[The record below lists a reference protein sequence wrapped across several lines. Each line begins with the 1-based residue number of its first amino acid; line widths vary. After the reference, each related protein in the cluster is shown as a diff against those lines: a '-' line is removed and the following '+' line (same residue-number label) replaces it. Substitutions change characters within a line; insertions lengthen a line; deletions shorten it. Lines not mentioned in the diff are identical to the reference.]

1 MNYRMVAFVLGRIF
15 AIEACLMLFPLI
27 CGMLYGEWYL
37 LPAFLLPAAL
47 LAVLGFITSRKTPK
61 NTTIFARDGLAIVA
75 LVWVLMSAFG
85 ALPFVISGEIPS
97 FIDAFF
103 ETVSGFTTTG
113 STILTDVEA
122 LSHGTLFW
130 RSFSHWVGG
139 MGVLVFAMAV
149 LPMTDGRA
157 MHLMRAEVPGPTV
170 GKISSKLSDSAKI
183 LYAIYFAMTLIEVIL
198 LCAGGMPLFDS
209 LIHSFG
215 TAGTGGFSNKGLSVG
230 AYNNPYFEIVIGVF
244 MLLFGIN
251 FNLYY
256 FLLLRRFRDALC
268 SEEMLTYLG
277 IVGFSTVTITLN
289 ILHLYD
295 NVGTALRTAFFQVS
309 SIITTTGYA
318 SADFNLWPTYSRIV
332 ICILMFFGACAG
344 STAGGLKISRVV
356 IFLKAAKQDLNKM
369 LHTHAVTTVRF
380 EGKPLDEKVLRG
392 VHNYFNIYMLL
403 LTLSVLLLSLDGF
416 DIVSTFTA
424 VVTCFNN
431 VGPGLE
437 MVGPMG
443 SFADFSAPAKLL
455 LSFDMLAGRLELYP
469 MLALFSPRLWRKRI
483 SFLKKPKF
491 DFNSGFQDLP
501 PCGRSFFIGCRKMAE
516 HRKPQAKHHLVPTC
530 IYITKPR
537 EGIPCAAT
545 KMGKLYRK
553 ICSFF
558 WCWGC
563 WRQCWRRWCIFCIT
577 PSTPRPPPPTIAL
590 PPSRPPQQGR
600 LPCPK
605 SSALPLTTAPA
616 PTRRKFWIY
625 WKKSTYQQP
634 FLSVLRM
641 PTKRTWIKL
650 PTSPPQATRSP
661 CTAPATSTAKSI
673 AVPMLSGRTSSS
685 CARPSAPTW
694 TPIP

>member
-1 MNYRMVAFVLGRIF
+1 MNYKMVAFVLGRIF
-15 AIEACLMLFPLI
+15 CIEAVLMLFP
-27 CGMLYGEWYL
+27 MLCAACYGEWYL
-37 LPAFLLPAAL
+37 LPAFLLPAVL
-47 LAVLGFITSRKTPK
+47 LAVLGLAASLRTPK

-130 RSFSHWVGG
+130 RSFAHWVGG
-139 MGVLVFAMAV
+139 MGVLVLAMAV

-170 GKISSKLSDSAKI
+170 GKISSKLGDSAKI
-183 LYAIYFAMTLIEVIL
+183 LYAIYFAMTLAEVIL

-209 LIHSFG
+209 LIHAFG

-256 FLLLRRFRDALC
+256 FLLLRRFRDAFC

-277 IVGFSTVTITLN
+277 IVAFSTVTITLN

-295 NVGTALRTAFFQVS
+295 GVGTALRTAFFQVS

-318 SADFNLWPTYSRIV
+318 SADFNLWPTYARTV
-332 ICILMFFGACAG
+332 ICILTFIGACAG
-344 STAGGLKISRVV
+344 STAGGLKISRII
-356 IFLKAAKQDLNKM
+356 IFFKAAKQDLNKM

-403 LTLSVLLLSLDGF
+403 LAVSILLISLDGF
-416 DIVSTFTA
+416 DLVTTFTS
-424 VVTCFNN
+424 VVTCINN

-437 MVGPMG
+437 VVGPMG
-443 SFADFSAPAKLL
+443 NFAGFSAPAKLL

-469 MLALFSPRLWRKRI
+469 MLALFSPRLWQKRI
-483 SFLKKPKF
+483 S
-491 DFNSGFQDLP
+491 
-501 PCGRSFFIGCRKMAE
+501 SFKE
-516 HRKPQAKHHLVPTC
+516 
-530 IYITKPR
+530 
-537 EGIPCAAT
+537 
-545 KMGKLYRK
+545 
-553 ICSFF
+553 
-558 WCWGC
+558 
-563 WRQCWRRWCIFCIT
+563 
-577 PSTPRPPPPTIAL
+577 
-590 PPSRPPQQGR
+590 
-600 LPCPK
+600 
-605 SSALPLTTAPA
+605 
-616 PTRRKFWIY
+616 
-625 WKKSTYQQP
+625 
-634 FLSVLRM
+634 
-641 PTKRTWIKL
+641 
-650 PTSPPQATRSP
+650 
-661 CTAPATSTAKSI
+661 
-673 AVPMLSGRTSSS
+673 
-685 CARPSAPTW
+685 ARA
-694 TPIP
+694 

>member
-15 AIEACLMLFPLI
+15 CIEAVLMLFPMI
-27 CGMLYGEWYL
+27 CAACFGEWYL
-37 LPAFLLPAAL
+37 LPAFLLPAVL
-47 LAVLGFITSRKTPK
+47 LAVLGLAASLRTPK

-97 FIDAFF
+97 FVDAFF

-130 RSFSHWVGG
+130 RSFAHWVGG

-183 LYAIYFAMTLIEVIL
+183 LYAIYFAMTLVEVIL

-215 TAGTGGFSNKGLSVG
+215 SAGTGGFSNKALSVG

-256 FLLLRRFRDALC
+256 FLLLRRFRDAFC

-277 IVGFSTVTITLN
+277 IVAFSTLTITAN

-318 SADFNLWPTYSRIV
+318 STDFNLWPTYSRIV
-332 ICILMFFGACAG
+332 ICILTFIGACAG
-344 STAGGLKISRVV
+344 STAGGLKISRII
-356 IFLKAAKQDLNKM
+356 IFFKAAKQDLNKM

-403 LTLSVLLLSLDGF
+403 LSVSVLLLSLDGF
-416 DIVSTFTA
+416 DLVSTFTA
-424 VVTCFNN
+424 VVTCVNN

-443 SFADFSAPAKLL
+443 SFADFSVPAKLL

-469 MLALFSPRLWRKRI
+469 MLALFSPRLWRKRLS
-483 SFLKKPKF
+483 SFK
-491 DFNSGFQDLP
+491 DV
-501 PCGRSFFIGCRKMAE
+501 RA
-516 HRKPQAKHHLVPTC
+516 
-530 IYITKPR
+530 
-537 EGIPCAAT
+537 
-545 KMGKLYRK
+545 
-553 ICSFF
+553 
-558 WCWGC
+558 
-563 WRQCWRRWCIFCIT
+563 
-577 PSTPRPPPPTIAL
+577 
-590 PPSRPPQQGR
+590 
-600 LPCPK
+600 
-605 SSALPLTTAPA
+605 
-616 PTRRKFWIY
+616 
-625 WKKSTYQQP
+625 
-634 FLSVLRM
+634 
-641 PTKRTWIKL
+641 
-650 PTSPPQATRSP
+650 
-661 CTAPATSTAKSI
+661 
-673 AVPMLSGRTSSS
+673 
-685 CARPSAPTW
+685 
-694 TPIP
+694 

>member
-1 MNYRMVAFVLGRIF
+1 MNYKMVAFVLGRIF
-15 AIEACLMLFPLI
+15 CIEAVLMLFP
-27 CGMLYGEWYL
+27 MLCAACYGEWYL
-37 LPAFLLPAAL
+37 LPAFLLPAVL
-47 LAVLGFITSRKTPK
+47 LAVLGLAASLRTPK

-130 RSFSHWVGG
+130 RSFAHWVGG
-139 MGVLVFAMAV
+139 MGVLVLAMAV

-183 LYAIYFAMTLIEVIL
+183 LYAIYFAMTLAEVIL

-209 LIHSFG
+209 LIHAFG

-256 FLLLRRFRDALC
+256 LLLLRRFRDAFC

-277 IVGFSTVTITLN
+277 IVAFSTVTITLN

-295 NVGTALRTAFFQVS
+295 GVGTALRTAFFQVS

-318 SADFNLWPTYSRIV
+318 SADFNLWPTYARTV
-332 ICILMFFGACAG
+332 ICILTFIGACAG
-344 STAGGLKISRVV
+344 STAGGLKISRVI
-356 IFLKAAKQDLNKM
+356 IFFKAAKQDLNKM

-403 LTLSVLLLSLDGF
+403 LAVSILLISLDGF
-416 DIVSTFTA
+416 DLVTTFTS
-424 VVTCFNN
+424 VLTCFNN

-437 MVGPMG
+437 VVGPMG
-443 SFADFSAPAKLL
+443 NFAGFSAPAKLL

-469 MLALFSPRLWRKRI
+469 MLALFSPRLWQKKI
-483 SFLKKPKF
+483 S
-491 DFNSGFQDLP
+491 
-501 PCGRSFFIGCRKMAE
+501 SFKE
-516 HRKPQAKHHLVPTC
+516 
-530 IYITKPR
+530 
-537 EGIPCAAT
+537 
-545 KMGKLYRK
+545 
-553 ICSFF
+553 
-558 WCWGC
+558 
-563 WRQCWRRWCIFCIT
+563 
-577 PSTPRPPPPTIAL
+577 
-590 PPSRPPQQGR
+590 
-600 LPCPK
+600 
-605 SSALPLTTAPA
+605 
-616 PTRRKFWIY
+616 
-625 WKKSTYQQP
+625 
-634 FLSVLRM
+634 
-641 PTKRTWIKL
+641 
-650 PTSPPQATRSP
+650 
-661 CTAPATSTAKSI
+661 
-673 AVPMLSGRTSSS
+673 
-685 CARPSAPTW
+685 ARA
-694 TPIP
+694 

>member
-1 MNYRMVAFVLGRIF
+1 MNYKMVAFVLGRIF
-15 AIEACLMLFPLI
+15 CIEAVLMLFP
-27 CGMLYGEWYL
+27 MLCAACYGEWYL
-37 LPAFLLPAAL
+37 LPAFLLPAVL
-47 LAVLGFITSRKTPK
+47 LAVLGLAASLRTPK

-130 RSFSHWVGG
+130 RSFAHWVGG
-139 MGVLVFAMAV
+139 MGVLVLAMAV

-183 LYAIYFAMTLIEVIL
+183 LYAIYFAMTLAEVIL

-209 LIHSFG
+209 LIHAFG

-256 FLLLRRFRDALC
+256 FFLLRRFRDAFC

-277 IVGFSTVTITLN
+277 IVAFSTVTITLN

-295 NVGTALRTAFFQVS
+295 GVGTALRTAFFQVS

-318 SADFNLWPTYSRIV
+318 SADFNLWPTYARTI
-332 ICILMFFGACAG
+332 ICILTFIGACAG
-344 STAGGLKISRVV
+344 STAGGLKISRIV
-356 IFLKAAKQDLNKM
+356 IFFKAAKQDLNKM

-403 LTLSVLLLSLDGF
+403 LAVSILLISLDGF
-416 DIVSTFTA
+416 DLVTTFTS
-424 VVTCFNN
+424 VLTCINN

-437 MVGPMG
+437 VVGPMG
-443 SFADFSAPAKLL
+443 NFAGFSAPAKLL

-469 MLALFSPRLWRKRI
+469 MLALFSPRLWQKRI
-483 SFLKKPKF
+483 S
-491 DFNSGFQDLP
+491 
-501 PCGRSFFIGCRKMAE
+501 SFKE
-516 HRKPQAKHHLVPTC
+516 
-530 IYITKPR
+530 
-537 EGIPCAAT
+537 
-545 KMGKLYRK
+545 
-553 ICSFF
+553 
-558 WCWGC
+558 
-563 WRQCWRRWCIFCIT
+563 
-577 PSTPRPPPPTIAL
+577 
-590 PPSRPPQQGR
+590 
-600 LPCPK
+600 
-605 SSALPLTTAPA
+605 
-616 PTRRKFWIY
+616 
-625 WKKSTYQQP
+625 
-634 FLSVLRM
+634 
-641 PTKRTWIKL
+641 
-650 PTSPPQATRSP
+650 
-661 CTAPATSTAKSI
+661 
-673 AVPMLSGRTSSS
+673 
-685 CARPSAPTW
+685 ARA
-694 TPIP
+694 

>member
-1 MNYRMVAFVLGRIF
+1 MNYKMVVFVLGRIF
-15 AIEACLMLFPLI
+15 LIEAVLMLFPMGCAAI
-27 CGMLYGEWYL
+27 YGEWNIIL
-37 LPAFLLPAAL
+37 AFLWPALIL
-47 LAVLGFITSRKTPK
+47 LALGLVTSLRTPK
-61 NTTIFARDGLAIVA
+61 NTKIYARDGLAIVA
-75 LVWVLMSAFG
+75 LVWVLMSVFG

-97 FIDAFF
+97 FVDALF

-130 RSFSHWVGG
+130 RSFSHWIGG

-256 FLLLRRFRDALC
+256 FLVLRRFRDAFC

-483 SFLKKPKF
+483 S
-491 DFNSGFQDLP
+491 
-501 PCGRSFFIGCRKMAE
+501 SFKE
-516 HRKPQAKHHLVPTC
+516 AKV
-530 IYITKPR
+530 
-537 EGIPCAAT
+537 
-545 KMGKLYRK
+545 
-553 ICSFF
+553 
-558 WCWGC
+558 
-563 WRQCWRRWCIFCIT
+563 
-577 PSTPRPPPPTIAL
+577 
-590 PPSRPPQQGR
+590 
-600 LPCPK
+600 
-605 SSALPLTTAPA
+605 
-616 PTRRKFWIY
+616 
-625 WKKSTYQQP
+625 
-634 FLSVLRM
+634 
-641 PTKRTWIKL
+641 
-650 PTSPPQATRSP
+650 
-661 CTAPATSTAKSI
+661 
-673 AVPMLSGRTSSS
+673 
-685 CARPSAPTW
+685 
-694 TPIP
+694 

>member
-1 MNYRMVAFVLGRIF
+1 MNYKMVAFVLGRIF
-15 AIEACLMLFPLI
+15 CIEAVLMLFP
-27 CGMLYGEWYL
+27 MLCAACYGEWYL
-37 LPAFLLPAAL
+37 LPAFLLPAVL
-47 LAVLGFITSRKTPK
+47 LAVLGLAASLRTPK

-75 LVWVLMSAFG
+75 LVWVLMSTFG

-130 RSFSHWVGG
+130 RSFAHWVGG
-139 MGVLVFAMAV
+139 MGVLVLAMAV

-183 LYAIYFAMTLIEVIL
+183 LYAIYFAMTLAEVIL

-209 LIHSFG
+209 LIHAFG

-230 AYNNPYFEIVIGVF
+230 AYNNPYFEIVISVF

-256 FLLLRRFRDALC
+256 FLLLRRFRDAFC

-277 IVGFSTVTITLN
+277 IVAFSTVTITLN

-295 NVGTALRTAFFQVS
+295 GVGTALRTAFFQVS

-318 SADFNLWPTYSRIV
+318 SADFNLWPTYARTV
-332 ICILMFFGACAG
+332 ICILTFIGACAG
-344 STAGGLKISRVV
+344 STAGGLKISRIV
-356 IFLKAAKQDLNKM
+356 IFFKAAKQDLNKM

-403 LTLSVLLLSLDGF
+403 LAVSILLISLDGF
-416 DIVSTFTA
+416 DLVTTFTS
-424 VVTCFNN
+424 VVTCINN

-437 MVGPMG
+437 VVGPMG
-443 SFADFSAPAKLL
+443 NFAGFSAPAKLL

-469 MLALFSPRLWRKRI
+469 MLELFSPRLWQKRI
-483 SFLKKPKF
+483 S
-491 DFNSGFQDLP
+491 
-501 PCGRSFFIGCRKMAE
+501 SFKE
-516 HRKPQAKHHLVPTC
+516 
-530 IYITKPR
+530 
-537 EGIPCAAT
+537 
-545 KMGKLYRK
+545 
-553 ICSFF
+553 
-558 WCWGC
+558 
-563 WRQCWRRWCIFCIT
+563 
-577 PSTPRPPPPTIAL
+577 
-590 PPSRPPQQGR
+590 
-600 LPCPK
+600 
-605 SSALPLTTAPA
+605 
-616 PTRRKFWIY
+616 
-625 WKKSTYQQP
+625 
-634 FLSVLRM
+634 
-641 PTKRTWIKL
+641 
-650 PTSPPQATRSP
+650 
-661 CTAPATSTAKSI
+661 
-673 AVPMLSGRTSSS
+673 
-685 CARPSAPTW
+685 ARA
-694 TPIP
+694 

>member
-1 MNYRMVAFVLGRIF
+1 
-15 AIEACLMLFPLI
+15 
-27 CGMLYGEWYL
+27 
-37 LPAFLLPAAL
+37 
-47 LAVLGFITSRKTPK
+47 
-61 NTTIFARDGLAIVA
+61 
-75 LVWVLMSAFG
+75 
-85 ALPFVISGEIPS
+85 
-97 FIDAFF
+97 
-103 ETVSGFTTTG
+103 
-113 STILTDVEA
+113 
-122 LSHGTLFW
+122 
-130 RSFSHWVGG
+130 
-139 MGVLVFAMAV
+139 MAV

-157 MHLMRAEVPGPTV
+157 MHLMRAEIPGPTV

-183 LYAIYFAMTLIEVIL
+183 LYAIYFAMTFIEVVL

-209 LIHSFG
+209 LIHTFG

-256 FLLLRRFRDALC
+256 FLLLRRFRDAFC
-268 SEEMLTYLG
+268 SEEMLAYLG

-332 ICILMFFGACAG
+332 ICILMFCGACAG

-424 VVTCFNN
+424 VLTCFNN

-483 SFLKKPKF
+483 S
-491 DFNSGFQDLP
+491 
-501 PCGRSFFIGCRKMAE
+501 SFKE
-516 HRKPQAKHHLVPTC
+516 AKV
-530 IYITKPR
+530 
-537 EGIPCAAT
+537 
-545 KMGKLYRK
+545 
-553 ICSFF
+553 
-558 WCWGC
+558 
-563 WRQCWRRWCIFCIT
+563 
-577 PSTPRPPPPTIAL
+577 
-590 PPSRPPQQGR
+590 
-600 LPCPK
+600 
-605 SSALPLTTAPA
+605 
-616 PTRRKFWIY
+616 
-625 WKKSTYQQP
+625 
-634 FLSVLRM
+634 
-641 PTKRTWIKL
+641 
-650 PTSPPQATRSP
+650 
-661 CTAPATSTAKSI
+661 
-673 AVPMLSGRTSSS
+673 
-685 CARPSAPTW
+685 
-694 TPIP
+694 

>member
-1 MNYRMVAFVLGRIF
+1 MNYKMVAFVLGRIF
-15 AIEACLMLFPLI
+15 CIEAVLMLFP
-27 CGMLYGEWYL
+27 MLCAACYGEWYL
-37 LPAFLLPAAL
+37 LPAFLLPAVL
-47 LAVLGFITSRKTPK
+47 LAVLGLAASLRTPK

-130 RSFSHWVGG
+130 RSFAHWVGG
-139 MGVLVFAMAV
+139 MGVLVLAMAV

-183 LYAIYFAMTLIEVIL
+183 LYAIYFAMTLAEVIL

-209 LIHSFG
+209 LIHAFG

-277 IVGFSTVTITLN
+277 IVAFSTVTITLN

-295 NVGTALRTAFFQVS
+295 GVGTALRTAFFQVS

-318 SADFNLWPTYSRIV
+318 STDFNLWPTYARTV
-332 ICILMFFGACAG
+332 ICILTFIGACAG
-344 STAGGLKISRVV
+344 STAGGLKISRVI
-356 IFLKAAKQDLNKM
+356 IFFKAAKQDLNKM

-403 LTLSVLLLSLDGF
+403 LAVSILLISLDGF
-416 DIVSTFTA
+416 DLVTTFTS
-424 VVTCFNN
+424 VLTCFNN

-437 MVGPMG
+437 VVGPMG
-443 SFADFSAPAKLL
+443 NFAGFSAPAKLL

-469 MLALFSPRLWRKRI
+469 MLALFSPRLWQKRI
-483 SFLKKPKF
+483 S
-491 DFNSGFQDLP
+491 
-501 PCGRSFFIGCRKMAE
+501 SFKEA
-516 HRKPQAKHHLVPTC
+516 
-530 IYITKPR
+530 
-537 EGIPCAAT
+537 
-545 KMGKLYRK
+545 
-553 ICSFF
+553 
-558 WCWGC
+558 
-563 WRQCWRRWCIFCIT
+563 
-577 PSTPRPPPPTIAL
+577 
-590 PPSRPPQQGR
+590 
-600 LPCPK
+600 
-605 SSALPLTTAPA
+605 
-616 PTRRKFWIY
+616 
-625 WKKSTYQQP
+625 
-634 FLSVLRM
+634 
-641 PTKRTWIKL
+641 RT
-650 PTSPPQATRSP
+650 
-661 CTAPATSTAKSI
+661 
-673 AVPMLSGRTSSS
+673 
-685 CARPSAPTW
+685 
-694 TPIP
+694 

>member
-1 MNYRMVAFVLGRIF
+1 MNYKMVVFVLGRIF
-15 AIEACLMLFPLI
+15 CIEAVLMLFP
-27 CGMLYGEWYL
+27 MLCAACYGEWYL
-37 LPAFLLPAAL
+37 LPAFLLPAVL
-47 LAVLGFITSRKTPK
+47 LAVLGLAASLRTPK

-130 RSFSHWVGG
+130 RSFAHWVGG

-183 LYAIYFAMTLIEVIL
+183 LYAIYFAMTLAEVIL

-215 TAGTGGFSNKGLSVG
+215 SAGTGGFSNKALSVG

-256 FLLLRRFRDALC
+256 FLLLRRFRDAFC

-277 IVGFSTVTITLN
+277 IVAFSTVTITLN

-295 NVGTALRTAFFQVS
+295 GVGTALRTAFFQVS

-318 SADFNLWPTYSRIV
+318 STDFNLWPTYARTV
-332 ICILMFFGACAG
+332 ICILTFIGACAG
-344 STAGGLKISRVV
+344 STAGGLKISRIV
-356 IFLKAAKQDLNKM
+356 IFFKAAKQDLNKM

-403 LTLSVLLLSLDGF
+403 LAVSVLLISLDGF
-416 DIVSTFTA
+416 DLVTTFTS
-424 VVTCFNN
+424 VVTCINN

-437 MVGPMG
+437 VVGPMG
-443 SFADFSAPAKLL
+443 SFAGFSAPAKLL

-483 SFLKKPKF
+483 S
-491 DFNSGFQDLP
+491 
-501 PCGRSFFIGCRKMAE
+501 SFKE
-516 HRKPQAKHHLVPTC
+516 
-530 IYITKPR
+530 
-537 EGIPCAAT
+537 
-545 KMGKLYRK
+545 
-553 ICSFF
+553 
-558 WCWGC
+558 
-563 WRQCWRRWCIFCIT
+563 
-577 PSTPRPPPPTIAL
+577 
-590 PPSRPPQQGR
+590 
-600 LPCPK
+600 
-605 SSALPLTTAPA
+605 
-616 PTRRKFWIY
+616 
-625 WKKSTYQQP
+625 
-634 FLSVLRM
+634 
-641 PTKRTWIKL
+641 
-650 PTSPPQATRSP
+650 
-661 CTAPATSTAKSI
+661 
-673 AVPMLSGRTSSS
+673 
-685 CARPSAPTW
+685 ARA
-694 TPIP
+694 

>member
-1 MNYRMVAFVLGRIF
+1 MNYKMVAFVLGRIF
-15 AIEACLMLFPLI
+15 CIEAVLMLFP
-27 CGMLYGEWYL
+27 MLCAACYGEWYL
-37 LPAFLLPAAL
+37 LPAFLLPAVL
-47 LAVLGFITSRKTPK
+47 LAVLGLAASLRTPK

-130 RSFSHWVGG
+130 RSFAHWVGG
-139 MGVLVFAMAV
+139 MGVLVLAMAV

-183 LYAIYFAMTLIEVIL
+183 LYAIYFAMTLAEVIL

-209 LIHSFG
+209 LIHAFG

-256 FLLLRRFRDALC
+256 FLLLRRFRDAFC

-277 IVGFSTVTITLN
+277 IVAFSTVTITLN

-295 NVGTALRTAFFQVS
+295 GVGTALRTAFFQVS

-318 SADFNLWPTYSRIV
+318 SADFNLWPTYARTI
-332 ICILMFFGACAG
+332 ICILTFIGACAG
-344 STAGGLKISRVV
+344 STAGGLKISRII
-356 IFLKAAKQDLNKM
+356 IFFKAAKQDLNKM

-403 LTLSVLLLSLDGF
+403 LAVSILLISLDGF
-416 DIVSTFTA
+416 DLVTTFTS
-424 VVTCFNN
+424 VVTCINN

-437 MVGPMG
+437 VVGPMG
-443 SFADFSAPAKLL
+443 NFAGFSAPAKLL

-469 MLALFSPRLWRKRI
+469 MLALFSPRLWQKRI
-483 SFLKKPKF
+483 S
-491 DFNSGFQDLP
+491 
-501 PCGRSFFIGCRKMAE
+501 SFKE
-516 HRKPQAKHHLVPTC
+516 
-530 IYITKPR
+530 
-537 EGIPCAAT
+537 
-545 KMGKLYRK
+545 
-553 ICSFF
+553 
-558 WCWGC
+558 
-563 WRQCWRRWCIFCIT
+563 
-577 PSTPRPPPPTIAL
+577 
-590 PPSRPPQQGR
+590 
-600 LPCPK
+600 
-605 SSALPLTTAPA
+605 
-616 PTRRKFWIY
+616 
-625 WKKSTYQQP
+625 
-634 FLSVLRM
+634 
-641 PTKRTWIKL
+641 
-650 PTSPPQATRSP
+650 
-661 CTAPATSTAKSI
+661 
-673 AVPMLSGRTSSS
+673 
-685 CARPSAPTW
+685 ARA
-694 TPIP
+694 

>member
-1 MNYRMVAFVLGRIF
+1 MNYKMVAFVLGRIF
-15 AIEACLMLFPLI
+15 CIEAVLMLFP
-27 CGMLYGEWYL
+27 MLCAACYGEWYL
-37 LPAFLLPAAL
+37 LPAFLLPAVL
-47 LAVLGFITSRKTPK
+47 LAVLGLAASLRTPK

-97 FIDAFF
+97 FVDAFF

-130 RSFSHWVGG
+130 RSFAHWVGG

-183 LYAIYFAMTLIEVIL
+183 LYAIYFAMTLAEVIL

-209 LIHSFG
+209 LIHAFG

-256 FLLLRRFRDALC
+256 FLLLRRFRDAFC

-277 IVGFSTVTITLN
+277 IVAFSTVTITLN

-295 NVGTALRTAFFQVS
+295 GVGTALRTAFFQVS

-318 SADFNLWPTYSRIV
+318 STDFNLWPTYARTV
-332 ICILMFFGACAG
+332 ICILTFIGACAG
-344 STAGGLKISRVV
+344 STAGGLKISRIV
-356 IFLKAAKQDLNKM
+356 IFFKAAKQDLNKM

-403 LTLSVLLLSLDGF
+403 LAVSILLISLDGF
-416 DIVSTFTA
+416 DLVTTFTS
-424 VVTCFNN
+424 VLTCFNN

-437 MVGPMG
+437 VVGPMG
-443 SFADFSAPAKLL
+443 NFAGFSAPAKLL

-469 MLALFSPRLWRKRI
+469 MLALFSPRLWQKRI
-483 SFLKKPKF
+483 S
-491 DFNSGFQDLP
+491 
-501 PCGRSFFIGCRKMAE
+501 SFKE
-516 HRKPQAKHHLVPTC
+516 
-530 IYITKPR
+530 
-537 EGIPCAAT
+537 
-545 KMGKLYRK
+545 
-553 ICSFF
+553 
-558 WCWGC
+558 
-563 WRQCWRRWCIFCIT
+563 
-577 PSTPRPPPPTIAL
+577 
-590 PPSRPPQQGR
+590 
-600 LPCPK
+600 
-605 SSALPLTTAPA
+605 
-616 PTRRKFWIY
+616 
-625 WKKSTYQQP
+625 
-634 FLSVLRM
+634 
-641 PTKRTWIKL
+641 
-650 PTSPPQATRSP
+650 
-661 CTAPATSTAKSI
+661 
-673 AVPMLSGRTSSS
+673 
-685 CARPSAPTW
+685 ARA
-694 TPIP
+694 

>member
-15 AIEACLMLFPLI
+15 AIEAGLMLFPLI

-47 LAVLGFITSRKTPK
+47 LAVLGFITSHKTPK

-344 STAGGLKISRVV
+344 STAGGLKISRVI

-483 SFLKKPKF
+483 S
-491 DFNSGFQDLP
+491 
-501 PCGRSFFIGCRKMAE
+501 SFKE
-516 HRKPQAKHHLVPTC
+516 AKV
-530 IYITKPR
+530 
-537 EGIPCAAT
+537 
-545 KMGKLYRK
+545 
-553 ICSFF
+553 
-558 WCWGC
+558 
-563 WRQCWRRWCIFCIT
+563 
-577 PSTPRPPPPTIAL
+577 
-590 PPSRPPQQGR
+590 
-600 LPCPK
+600 
-605 SSALPLTTAPA
+605 
-616 PTRRKFWIY
+616 
-625 WKKSTYQQP
+625 
-634 FLSVLRM
+634 
-641 PTKRTWIKL
+641 
-650 PTSPPQATRSP
+650 
-661 CTAPATSTAKSI
+661 
-673 AVPMLSGRTSSS
+673 
-685 CARPSAPTW
+685 
-694 TPIP
+694 